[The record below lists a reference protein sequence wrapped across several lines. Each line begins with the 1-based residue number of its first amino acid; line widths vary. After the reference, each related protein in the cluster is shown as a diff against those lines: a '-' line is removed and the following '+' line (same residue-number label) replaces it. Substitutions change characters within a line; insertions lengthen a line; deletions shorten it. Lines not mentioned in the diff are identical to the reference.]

1 MTKPEEGVEETPLPP
16 KGDGSNGKPLPPMK
30 LRRTLVW
37 SNSLLSL
44 SNSSSKGRLR
54 SSRKSLWSPKAVK
67 WLLPLHQ
74 MKRPTLHLK
83 KKSRTRTGKRET
95 SNLTTQLSLIMIIYL
110 TLAPSLQYPLVTPPP
125 HFDGMDY
132 TKWSYSMRMH
142 LISLSLSV

>member
-1 MTKPEEGVEETPLPP
+1 MEQ
-16 KGDGSNGKPLPPMK
+16 
-30 LRRTLVW
+30 
-37 SNSLLSL
+37 
-44 SNSSSKGRLR
+44 
-54 SSRKSLWSPKAVK
+54 RKIEK
-67 WLLPLHQ
+67 
-74 MKRPTLHLK
+74 LK
-83 KKSRTRTGKRET
+83 KKLMESKSSEVASSSSSNEETDTSSEEEVKDKKGKRET